1 MIDKNTL
8 DNYNKHLSKKD
19 SEYRA
24 KRKANV
30 GMYLGMAKEFAP
42 KSLGSAD
49 ELVASKIKQ
58 QQKSSD
64 WWNTSPNE
72 RKARGYAKGGK
83 LGKNKP
89 YNVDVYFE
97 DKQGN
102 EYSEDR
108 IDVVAKSKAEIK
120 ENINKVV
127 SKRRGVDLT
136 DKKHKKVRVV
146 ITELS
151 LDEVGWEQADAD
163 AHKSIEDYAKG
174 GKFYDDGS
182 PIENLKFYFDG
193 EPIPKNVAFSLPK
206 KNYNVD
212 LSILADKSATTK
224 EIIDKAKVEVEI
236 YMKNGY
242 YDTIN
247 YSELNDITNGGAEE
261 YDWGFYVYPETE
273 EQLMDVLKS
282 LNVSVSKER
291 LADIIDMKKDVKFEK
306 GGKTFETK
314 NDLYNSG
321 DYDNLNSLSADIIKY
336 FNKLEKDI
344 SKGYADEMRSELI
357 KDIKNPKQFY
367 EKGGITKDELME
379 HYDFYVEDEEENGN
393 IPLNYDEWYGE
404 FGEEI
409 EYQIKNIFAKGGT
422 IIKKGNRV
430 RVVNTK
436 NDGKEGVVVS
446 NLLNGSYLLNLDNGK
461 TPIVSFDNLM
471 LLSRETYAKGGKTKT
486 IKRSGKWGK
495 NYSELCSE
503 LATYKDGGSLWI
515 ETDKEPPVNEG
526 AFVGEAE
533 KRNMSVKEL
542 MNKALK
548 YPTREDF
555 DSDGEYETYAD
566 SKKGKKEIK
575 LRKQAQMVKNMGN
588 YAKGGEVVEV
598 RYRGLPIKESML
610 GKPVMSE
617 QTTDRLEDEFGQDL
631 TFTPIEE
638 TKMKPL
644 SYQDGRKFIVDFDR
658 NFKGL
663 LKGYAKGGY
672 LEGKTYYIVN
682 YYSSVSDIPKGIPL
696 KNKSFD
702 TKEVANTFLKSIE
715 NKGGRGF
722 ITDFRKPTQDE
733 ISKLDRDRNENY
745 MMAKGG
751 DTSEYEVKS
760 VVNGNNGSW
769 TLEEYQNLPNKDWMG
784 KEPLSLERTIEKV
797 FELNDE
803 AMDYEDEIREAE
815 DVDALGEILKD
826 NDLVEGFNT
835 YNNSWWGGTRQYYI
849 LKNWDDKLD
858 LDYETIVFL
867 SFHRGGD
874 VRGNYEK
881 FEAFEIDAYGYEDFP
896 VYSDR
901 LSYVITKGDKSAT
914 FDTEDEEGYS
924 LYTIEDDFGKFEVD
938 DSTDIDKVSEEFNVS
953 LY

>member
-19 SEYRA
+19 SQYRA

-58 QQKSSD
+58 KQKSSD

-72 RKARGYAKGGK
+72 RKARGYAKGGS
-83 LGKNKP
+83 
-89 YNVDVYFE
+89 VV
-97 DKQGN
+97 KQ
-102 EYSEDR
+102 
-108 IDVVAKSKAEIK
+108 
-120 ENINKVV
+120 
-127 SKRRGVDLT
+127 
-136 DKKHKKVRVV
+136 VR
-146 ITELS
+146 L
-151 LDEVGWEQADAD
+151 
-163 AHKSIEDYAKG
+163 
-174 GKFYDDGS
+174 DDGK
-182 PIENLKFYFDG
+182 L
-193 EPIPKNVAFSLPK
+193 
-206 KNYNVD
+206 YN
-212 LSILADKSATTK
+212 
-224 EIIDKAKVEVEI
+224 EIT
-236 YMKNGY
+236 Y
-242 YDTIN
+242 T
-247 YSELNDITNGGAEE
+247 
-261 YDWGFYVYPETE
+261 
-273 EQLMDVLKS
+273 
-282 LNVSVSKER
+282 
-291 LADIIDMKKDVKFEK
+291 KKDLK
-306 GGKTFETK
+306 GKPTNET
-314 NDLYNSG
+314 YVQ
-321 DYDNLNSLSADIIKY
+321 Y
-336 FNKLEKDI
+336 
-344 SKGYADEMRSELI
+344 ELVE
-357 KDIKNPKQFY
+357 KQF
-367 EKGGITKDELME
+367 E
-379 HYDFYVEDEEENGN
+379 
-393 IPLNYDEWYGE
+393 
-404 FGEEI
+404 
-409 EYQIKNIFAKGGT
+409 
-422 IIKKGNRV
+422 
-430 RVVNTK
+430 
-436 NDGKEGVVVS
+436 
-446 NLLNGSYLLNLDNGK
+446 
-461 TPIVSFDNLM
+461 
-471 LLSRETYAKGGKTKT
+471 KGGKTKT

-588 YAKGGEVVEV
+588 YEMGGMTGGRILVGRFDEKQLKNKEDKKAIDKSQKESGLTYIDSKIIKKGGKMFMEVYLIPNDEYYKSSKFAKGGIIKSHNENHLMRVLIGQGMMAKSIYDENKPYFDKNDKESLRKIYDRLESSKFDYEKGGEVDM
-598 RYRGLPIKESML
+598 G
-610 GKPVMSE
+610 
-617 QTTDRLEDEFGQDL
+617 
-631 TFTPIEE
+631 
-638 TKMKPL
+638 
-644 SYQDGRKFIVDFDR
+644 
-658 NFKGL
+658 N
-663 LKGYAKGGY
+663 YAKGGKVPS
-672 LEGKTYYIVN
+672 LKGKIIKGVKVTDKY
-682 YYSSVSDIPKGIPL
+682 VSIRL
-696 KNKSFD
+696 
-702 TKEVANTFLKSIE
+702 
-715 NKGGRGF
+715 KGGDVLMAFFDNKKVIYDSVNSEVSEDMDAR
-722 ITDFRKPTQDE
+722 E
-733 ISKLDRDRNENY
+733 EVY
-745 MMAKGG
+745 AKGG
-751 DTSEYEVKS
+751 DTSEYKVKK

-769 TLEEYQNLPNKDWMG
+769 TLEEYQDLPNKDWMG

-914 FDTEDEEGYS
+914 FDTEDDEGYS

-938 DSTDIDKVSEEFNVS
+938 DSTDTDKVSEEFNVS

>member
-19 SEYRA
+19 SQYRA

-58 QQKSSD
+58 KQKSSD

-72 RKARGYAKGGK
+72 RKARGYAKGGS
-83 LGKNKP
+83 
-89 YNVDVYFE
+89 VV
-97 DKQGN
+97 KQ
-102 EYSEDR
+102 
-108 IDVVAKSKAEIK
+108 
-120 ENINKVV
+120 
-127 SKRRGVDLT
+127 
-136 DKKHKKVRVV
+136 VR
-146 ITELS
+146 L
-151 LDEVGWEQADAD
+151 
-163 AHKSIEDYAKG
+163 
-174 GKFYDDGS
+174 DDGK
-182 PIENLKFYFDG
+182 L
-193 EPIPKNVAFSLPK
+193 
-206 KNYNVD
+206 YN
-212 LSILADKSATTK
+212 
-224 EIIDKAKVEVEI
+224 EIT
-236 YMKNGY
+236 Y
-242 YDTIN
+242 T
-247 YSELNDITNGGAEE
+247 
-261 YDWGFYVYPETE
+261 
-273 EQLMDVLKS
+273 
-282 LNVSVSKER
+282 
-291 LADIIDMKKDVKFEK
+291 KKDLK
-306 GGKTFETK
+306 GKPTNET
-314 NDLYNSG
+314 YVQ
-321 DYDNLNSLSADIIKY
+321 Y
-336 FNKLEKDI
+336 
-344 SKGYADEMRSELI
+344 ELVE
-357 KDIKNPKQFY
+357 KQF
-367 EKGGITKDELME
+367 E
-379 HYDFYVEDEEENGN
+379 
-393 IPLNYDEWYGE
+393 
-404 FGEEI
+404 
-409 EYQIKNIFAKGGT
+409 
-422 IIKKGNRV
+422 
-430 RVVNTK
+430 
-436 NDGKEGVVVS
+436 
-446 NLLNGSYLLNLDNGK
+446 
-461 TPIVSFDNLM
+461 
-471 LLSRETYAKGGKTKT
+471 KGGKTKT

-566 SKKGKKEIK
+566 SKKGKQEIK

-588 YAKGGEVVEV
+588 YEMGGSVDGNAEVVEV
-598 RYRGLPIKESML
+598 RYRGLPIDKSLL
-610 GKPVMSE
+610 GLPVLTE
-617 QTTDRLEDEFGQDL
+617 EITDKLEEEFSQEL
-631 TFTPIEE
+631 TFTPIKS
-638 TKMKPL
+638 TNLKPV
-644 SYQDGRKFIVDFDR
+644 SYEVARKHILIVDESFH
-658 NFKGL
+658 NNL
-663 LKGYAKGGY
+663 LKGYDRYAKGGNVVDGISQEFY
-672 LEGKTYYIVN
+672 GMNIAEIDGEGIDDVRKLKAIIFELNNRLEEE
-682 YYSSVSDIPKGIPL
+682 KGILP
-696 KNKSFD
+696 FD
-702 TKEVANTFLKSIE
+702 SEAQGFDEDGNPYGIDNLPFS
-715 NKGGRGF
+715 KGGWIDFKSKREINKIKKELDSKGVVYR
-722 ITDFRKPTQDE
+722 IKYDMSEDGMKQLGGGQYKIEESYAKGGKVPSLKGKIIKGVKVTDKYVSIRLKGGDVLMAFFDNKKVIYDSVNSEVSEDMDARE
-733 ISKLDRDRNENY
+733 EVY
-745 MMAKGG
+745 AKGG
-751 DTSEYEVKS
+751 DTSEYEVKK

-914 FDTEDEEGYS
+914 FDTEDDEGYS

-938 DSTDIDKVSEEFNVS
+938 DSTDTDKVSEEFNVS